1 MQAPELYASVILP
14 MKSESCEE
22 NILSDKALL
31 AVVSVLSELVF
42 YASDIA
48 FSSLLRREFYASDIA
63 LLAEECVRSL
73 LTEVVFYASDTALLA
88 EECVRSLLTEVVFY
102 ASDISASSLLSWD
115 Y

>member
-1 MQAPELYASVILP
+1 VQAPELYASVILP

-73 LTEVVFYASDTALLA
+73 LTEVVFYASD
-88 EECVRSLLTEVVFY
+88 
-102 ASDISASSLLSWD
+102 ISASSLLSWD

>member
-1 MQAPELYASVILP
+1 VQAPELYASVILP

-48 FSSLLRREFYASDIA
+48 FSSLLRREFYASDISA
-63 LLAEECVRSL
+63 SSL
-73 LTEVVFYASDTALLA
+73 LSWVYYLSDIALLA